1 MKLPFFPILSK
12 TVYSFLFLVSV
23 YAADDEYKLIFIG
36 NVTHQNNFGIEVP
49 PGTTVKQ
56 LKEMIEEH
64 EEVPVNQ
71 QRLYKYNFVE
81 GCCLPK
87 TVRIELNDDQLC
99 SSYDFRRYEVLAL
112 HGDNTKKLYIT
123 DMLREQGFSIKF
135 LDDMT
140 ISQVKLLIQ
149 KHINIPVAIQRLQ
162 KSERVSGGLF
172 PKYRSITLEDDKPC
186 SFYKFGRY
194 EQVMLTRVNASVSDV
209 HRPCPE

>member
-1 MKLPFFPILSK
+1 MQLCLFTLTFFTCIFWG
-12 TVYSFLFLVSV
+12 TV

-56 LKEMIEEH
+56 LKEMIEKH

-71 QRLYKYNFVE
+71 QRLYKYDFVE

-99 SSYDFRRYEVLAL
+99 SSYDFRRYEVVAL
-112 HGDNTKKLYIT
+112 HGDKTRILYIA
-123 DMLREQGFSIKF
+123 DMLRDQSFSVKF

-140 ISQVKLLIQ
+140 INQVKLLIQ
-149 KHINIPVAIQRLQ
+149 KHRNIPVAIQRLQ

-172 PKYRSITLEDDKPC
+172 SKYRSIILEDDKPC
-186 SFYKFGRY
+186 SFYNFGRY
-194 EQVMLTRVNASVSDV
+194 EQVRLTRVNASVSDV
-209 HRPCPE
+209 CRSGENE